1 MSATRLV
8 TGIVSAAMVVLG
20 TGTVF
25 GQLQPNRPVRIVASG
40 VGGGTDFVA
49 RQIANGLTDSLGQQ
63 FLVENR
69 GSSVV
74 PGEIVSKAS
83 PDGHTLLVTTGG
95 ILWVLPFFQKVPY
108 DPVKDFSPV
117 ALAASFPTVLVVNA
131 SLPAN
136 SVKELIAL
144 AKTKPG
150 ELNYASGSSGAS
162 THLAAEL
169 FKSMAGVNIVR
180 ISYKG
185 AGPALNA
192 VISGEVQLMF
202 SIAAS
207 VAPHAKSG
215 SLRALAVTSAGPS
228 VLAPGLPS
236 VAASGLP
243 GFESASMGGMF
254 GPAKTPVAIINRP
267 NREVVQFLSRAD
279 VKEKL
284 LNIGVE
290 AVGSSPEQ
298 FEITVKSEIVR
309 LGKVISDAGIRAG

>member
-1 MSATRLV
+1 MKLPRWVVWA
-8 TGIVSAAMVVLG
+8 SAATMTLATGVVS
-20 TGTVF
+20 
-25 GQLQPNRPVRIVASG
+25 GQSFPARAVSLITSEA
-40 VGGGTDFVA
+40 GGALDFTA
-49 RQIANGLTDSLGQQ
+49 RWTAPGLTSGLGQQ
-63 FLVENR
+63 VSVENR
-69 GSSVV
+69 AGLVIGALV
-74 PGEIVSKAS
+74 AKAQ
-83 PDGHTLLVTTGG
+83 PDGYTLLVQSNALW
-95 ILWVLPFFQKVPY
+95 ILSFLQKAPY
-108 DPVKDFSPV
+108 DPERDFLPIT
-117 ALAASFPTVLVVNA
+117 AMTRQFNVLVAHPSVA
-131 SLPAN
+131 AN